1 MRLINLG
8 CGSQFHTDW
17 INVDLV
23 SSSPEVRGYD
33 IRKNIPYADR
43 EFDACYSSHVIEHFQ
58 QSEAEI
64 FLSECH
70 RILKPNGIIRI
81 VVPDLES
88 IVRAYLIYLEKAEAG
103 ITEADSN
110 YDWMMLELYDQTV
123 RTVSGG
129 GMATFLL
136 DPNIANKEFIVNRIG
151 NESQNYWCPPI
162 SQRSLLEKIISKKP
176 EQLLKNL
183 RASIAKILIC
193 IVSGKETT
201 KAFEEALFRN
211 SGEIHKWMYDRYS
224 MKRLLQK
231 TGFSKIEIR
240 QADESSIPNFN
251 TYQLDTIDGKIRKP
265 DSLFIEGIKL

>member
-8 CGSQFHTDW
+8 CGSQFHPDW

-23 SSSPEVRGYD
+23 SSSPAVRGYD
-33 IRKNIPYADR
+33 IRENIPYADR
-43 EFDACYSSHVIEHFQ
+43 EFDACYSSHVIEHFH
-58 QSEAEI
+58 QSEAEH
-64 FLSECH
+64 FLSECY
-70 RILKPNGIIRI
+70 RILKPNGVIRI

-88 IVRAYLIYLEKAEAG
+88 IVRDYLIYLEQADAG
-103 ITEADSN
+103 ITEAAAN

-129 GMATFLL
+129 GMGTFLL
-136 DPNIANKEFIVNRIG
+136 DPNITNKEFIVDRLG
-151 NESQNYWCPPI
+151 NETQNYWSPPI
-162 SQRSLLEKIISKKP
+162 SQRSLLEKIISKKT

-183 RASIAKILIC
+183 RISISKVL
-193 IVSGKETT
+193 VSVVFGKETM

-211 SGEIHKWMYDRYS
+211 SGEVHRWMYDRYS

-231 TGFSKIEIR
+231 AGFSQIKISR
-240 QADESSIPNFN
+240 ADQSSIPNFN
-251 TYQLDTIDGKIRKP
+251 TYQLDTINGKIRKP